1 MVAELRRLL
10 LALPSLG
17 ASKWVFPNTTNTGPE
32 SGAEFVRKVFEPA
45 LIKAGIHKVTVREE
59 KKTVRAGKGFR
70 TYTKPVRE
78 VERNFRWKE
87 LRHTFATWLRQKGEE
102 LATIGALLGH
112 RVGSRMT
119 LRYAHLTQG
128 HKHAAVRRLDG
139 LVRSPLL
146 PTTDPRTDAR
156 ASQANTTAS
165 VH

>member
-1 MVAELRRLL
+1 MVAELRPLL
-10 LALPSLG
+10 LALPSRG

-78 VERNFRWKE
+78 VRWKE
-87 LRHTFATWLRQKGEE
+87 LRHTFATWLRQKGED

-112 RVGSRMT
+112 REGSRMT
-119 LRYAHLTQG
+119 LRYAHLAQG
-128 HKHAAVRRLDG
+128 DKHAAVRRLEG